1 MSDDAGQGQEAGAE
15 RLQAFMLGQIKAGV
29 DKDTLAGR
37 VEAMGV
43 PRHDAVDLVG
53 AFYADVMR
61 AARMQAYDHSVLLPA
76 LLGGLMAALLGG
88 GAWAAIVV
96 FTDYEIGF
104 VAWGIGLLAGAAV
117 IGFARGRRGVPL
129 QIIAVVSGV
138 LGIVAG
144 KYFTFHHFLK
154 AWVEAEYGAE
164 AAAEVSLY
172 TAETVNMFVQAAPDF
187 LSPFDILWVVLAVI
201 TAWRM
206 PQGSGITVPAHYR

>member
-1 MSDDAGQGQEAGAE
+1 MSGEAEQGEGASAE
-15 RLQAFMLGQIKAGV
+15 QLQAFLLEQIKAGV

-43 PRHDAVDLVG
+43 PRHDAVELVG
-53 AFYADVMR
+53 SFYTDLMR
-61 AARMQAYDHSVLLPA
+61 AARAQAYDNSVLVPA

-88 GAWAAIVV
+88 GVWAAIVV
-96 FTDYEIGF
+96 FTDYEIGI

-117 IGFARGRRGVPL
+117 VGFARGKRGVPL
-129 QIIAVVSGV
+129 QIIAVISSV

-154 AWVEAEYGAE
+154 EWVEADYGAE

-172 TAETVNMFVQAAPDF
+172 ATETVSMFVQAAPDF
-187 LSPFDILWVVLAVI
+187 LSAFDILWVVAVI

-206 PQGSGITVPAHYR
+206 PQGSGITVPANYR